1 VTIRVGECHSYPEW
15 SPNDFRLFYQRDVR
29 LLIGQNIRTS
39 FGRSQKMFID
49 RVLTL
54 EYYTCN
60 KVFVSRDG
68 ITAFAYVSTPHMIE
82 ACVCIA

>member
-1 VTIRVGECHSYPEW
+1 
-15 SPNDFRLFYQRDVR
+15 
-29 LLIGQNIRTS
+29 
-39 FGRSQKMFID
+39 MFID

>member
-1 VTIRVGECHSYPEW
+1 ME
-15 SPNDFRLFYQRDVR
+15 
-29 LLIGQNIRTS
+29 
-39 FGRSQKMFID
+39 ID
-49 RVLTL
+49 KVLTL
-54 EYYTCN
+54 EHYTCN